1 MNHQNKQQM
10 IDVLVKFSIE
20 SVLENRDC
28 LEKIFAD
35 GISGFSRLNEAQLK
49 QELRFRGLLDFDDAA
64 ERRDDDDAEVDDFD
78 DEIERLVLW
87 SGMVTFER
95 LETTTD

>member
-1 MNHQNKQQM
+1 MNCQNKQQM

-20 SVLENRDC
+20 SVLENRAC

-35 GISGFSRLNEAQLK
+35 GISGFSRLSEAQLK
-49 QELRFRGLLDFDDAA
+49 QELRFRGLLDCDDAA
-64 ERRDDDDAEVDDFD
+64 ERRDDDDDEADDFD